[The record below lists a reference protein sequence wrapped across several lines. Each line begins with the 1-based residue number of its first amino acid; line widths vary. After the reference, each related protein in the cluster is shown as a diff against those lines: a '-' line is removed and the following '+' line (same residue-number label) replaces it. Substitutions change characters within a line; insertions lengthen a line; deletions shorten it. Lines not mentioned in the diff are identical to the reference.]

1 MTTTRFAPSPTG
13 HLHVGNL
20 RTALF
25 NYLIARQMDGTF
37 VLRID
42 DTDPVR
48 SKPKYV
54 DSIKRDLE
62 WLGLN
67 WDRIEFQSNRLEQY
81 AQTAEKLRDMG
92 KLYECFESSLELD
105 LKRKKQL
112 NMGKPPVYDRSSL
125 TLSKKEKDSLRV
137 QSKGYW
143 RFMLDQSRIDWADG
157 ILGETSIDVA
167 SVSDPVLI
175 RGDGQ
180 VLYTLAS
187 ICDDTDMGVSYVV
200 RGSDHIT
207 NTATQIQIIQALSG
221 NVPKFAHHSL
231 LVGSKGEGLSKR
243 LGSLALGDM
252 REAGLQ
258 PMALLSHLAKLGSSE
273 PVELMGSLD
282 EIILGFDLT
291 KFGASP
297 TKFDQMDLAPL
308 TMKYLQGL
316 SASDIISDISALG
329 VPPEKAE
336 DFWNIV
342 RMNISTLKDL
352 SAWWD
357 LMEKGAEPK
366 IDDQDRE
373 FVLKAVSLLPPGQFD
388 ANTWKTWTQNV
399 TEVTGRSGKNLYM
412 PLRQALT
419 GMSHG
424 PDMGHLLPFL
434 KNIKIKNTP
443 RGLL

>member
-48 SKPKYV
+48 SKTKYV

-62 WLGLN
+62 WLGLY
-67 WDRIEFQSNRLEQY
+67 WDQIEFQSNRLEQY

-137 QSKGYW
+137 ESNGYW

-200 RGSDHIT
+200 RGSDHVT

-316 SASDIISDISALG
+316 SASDIIADISALG

-434 KNIKIKNTP
+434 KNIKIKNKP
-443 RGLL
+443 

>member
-62 WLGLN
+62 WLGLY
-67 WDRIEFQSNRLEQY
+67 WDQIEFQSNRLEQY

-137 QSKGYW
+137 ESNGYW

-200 RGSDHIT
+200 RGSDHVT

-291 KFGASP
+291 KFGVSP

-316 SASDIISDISALG
+316 SASDIIADISALG

-434 KNIKIKNTP
+434 KNIKIKNKP
-443 RGLL
+443 

>member
-62 WLGLN
+62 WLGLY
-67 WDRIEFQSNRLEQY
+67 WDQIEFQSNRLEQY

-200 RGSDHIT
+200 RGSDHVT

-316 SASDIISDISALG
+316 SASDIIADISALG

-412 PLRQALT
+412 PLRKALT

-434 KNIKIKNTP
+434 KNIKIKNKP
-443 RGLL
+443 

>member
-62 WLGLN
+62 WLGLY
-67 WDRIEFQSNRLEQY
+67 WDQIEFQSNRLEQY

-137 QSKGYW
+137 ESNGYW

-200 RGSDHIT
+200 RGSDHVT

-297 TKFDQMDLAPL
+297 TKFDQMELAPL

-316 SASDIISDISALG
+316 SASDVIADISALG

-434 KNIKIKNTP
+434 KNIKIKNKP
-443 RGLL
+443 

>member
-62 WLGLN
+62 WLGLY
-67 WDRIEFQSNRLEQY
+67 WDQIEFQSNRLEQY

-137 QSKGYW
+137 ESNGYW
-143 RFMLDQSRIDWADG
+143 RFKLDQSRIDWADG

-200 RGSDHIT
+200 RGSDHVT

-316 SASDIISDISALG
+316 SASDIIADISALG

-434 KNIKIKNTP
+434 KNIKIKNKP
-443 RGLL
+443 

>member
-112 NMGKPPVYDRSSL
+112 NMGKPPVYDRSGL

-137 QSKGYW
+137 ESNGYW

-243 LGSLALGDM
+243 LGSLALCDM

-316 SASDIISDISALG
+316 SASDIIADISALG

-434 KNIKIKNTP
+434 KNIKIKNKP
-443 RGLL
+443 

>member
-62 WLGLN
+62 WLGLY
-67 WDRIEFQSNRLEQY
+67 WDQIEFQSNRLEQY

-137 QSKGYW
+137 ESNGYW

-200 RGSDHIT
+200 RGSDHVT

-282 EIILGFDLT
+282 DIILGFDLT

-316 SASDIISDISALG
+316 SASDIIADISALG
-329 VPPEKAE
+329 VPPEKAD

-434 KNIKIKNTP
+434 KNIKFKNKP
-443 RGLL
+443 

>member
-62 WLGLN
+62 WLGLY
-67 WDRIEFQSNRLEQY
+67 WDQIEFQSNRLEQY

-137 QSKGYW
+137 ESNGYW

-200 RGSDHIT
+200 RGSDHVT

-316 SASDIISDISALG
+316 SASDIIADISALG

-388 ANTWKTWTQNV
+388 ANTWKTWTQNL

-434 KNIKIKNTP
+434 KNIKIKNKP
-443 RGLL
+443 

>member
-62 WLGLN
+62 WLGLY
-67 WDRIEFQSNRLEQY
+67 WDQIEFQSNRLEQY

-137 QSKGYW
+137 ESNGYW

-200 RGSDHIT
+200 RGSDHVT

-316 SASDIISDISALG
+316 SASDIIADISALG

-336 DFWNIV
+336 DFWNIL

-434 KNIKIKNTP
+434 KNIKIKNKP
-443 RGLL
+443 

>member
-62 WLGLN
+62 WLGLY

-137 QSKGYW
+137 ESNGYW

-200 RGSDHIT
+200 RGSDHVT

-316 SASDIISDISALG
+316 SASDIIAHISALG

-434 KNIKIKNTP
+434 KNIKIKNKP
-443 RGLL
+443 

>member
-62 WLGLN
+62 WLGLY

-137 QSKGYW
+137 ESNGYW

-316 SASDIISDISALG
+316 SASDIIADISALG

-434 KNIKIKNTP
+434 KNIKIKNKP
-443 RGLL
+443 

>member
-62 WLGLN
+62 WLGLY
-67 WDRIEFQSNRLEQY
+67 WDQIEFQSNRLEQY

-137 QSKGYW
+137 ESNGYW

-243 LGSLALGDM
+243 LGSLALCDM

-316 SASDIISDISALG
+316 SASDIIADISALG

-373 FVLKAVSLLPPGQFD
+373 FVRKAVSLLPPGQFD

-434 KNIKIKNTP
+434 KNIKIKNKP
-443 RGLL
+443 

>member
-112 NMGKPPVYDRSSL
+112 NMGKPPVYDRSGL

-137 QSKGYW
+137 ESNGYW

-316 SASDIISDISALG
+316 SASDIIADISALG

-434 KNIKIKNTP
+434 KNIKIKNKP
-443 RGLL
+443 

>member
-62 WLGLN
+62 WLGLY
-67 WDRIEFQSNRLEQY
+67 WDQIEFQSNRLEQY

-200 RGSDHIT
+200 RGSDHVT

-316 SASDIISDISALG
+316 SASDIIADISALG
-329 VPPEKAE
+329 VPPEKADE
-336 DFWNIV
+336 FWNIV

-434 KNIKIKNTP
+434 KNIKIKNKP
-443 RGLL
+443 

>member
-62 WLGLN
+62 WLGLY
-67 WDRIEFQSNRLEQY
+67 WDQIEFQSNRLEQY

-137 QSKGYW
+137 ESNGYW

-200 RGSDHIT
+200 RGSDHVT

-282 EIILGFDLT
+282 EITLGFDLT

-316 SASDIISDISALG
+316 SASDIIADISALG

-388 ANTWKTWTQNV
+388 AKTWKTWTQNV

-434 KNIKIKNTP
+434 KNIKIKNKP
-443 RGLL
+443 

>member
-62 WLGLN
+62 WLGLY
-67 WDRIEFQSNRLEQY
+67 WDQIEFQSNRLEQY

-137 QSKGYW
+137 ESNGYW

-200 RGSDHIT
+200 RGSDHVT

-316 SASDIISDISALG
+316 SASDIIADISALG

-434 KNIKIKNTP
+434 KNIKIKNKP
-443 RGLL
+443 

>member
-1 MTTTRFAPSPTG
+1 MR
-13 HLHVGNL
+13 V
-20 RTALF
+20 
-25 NYLIARQMDGTF
+25 
-37 VLRID
+37 
-42 DTDPVR
+42 
-48 SKPKYV
+48 
-54 DSIKRDLE
+54 E
-62 WLGLN
+62 
-67 WDRIEFQSNRLEQY
+67 SN
-81 AQTAEKLRDMG
+81 
-92 KLYECFESSLELD
+92 
-105 LKRKKQL
+105 
-112 NMGKPPVYDRSSL
+112 
-125 TLSKKEKDSLRV
+125 
-137 QSKGYW
+137 GYW

-200 RGSDHIT
+200 RGSDHVT

-316 SASDIISDISALG
+316 SASDIIADILALG

-434 KNIKIKNTP
+434 KNIKIKNKP
-443 RGLL
+443 

>member
-62 WLGLN
+62 WLGLY

-200 RGSDHIT
+200 RGSDHVT

-316 SASDIISDISALG
+316 SASDIIADISALG

-434 KNIKIKNTP
+434 KNIKIKNKP
-443 RGLL
+443 

>member
-62 WLGLN
+62 WLGLY
-67 WDRIEFQSNRLEQY
+67 WDQIEFQSNRLEQY

-200 RGSDHIT
+200 RGSDHVT

-316 SASDIISDISALG
+316 SASDIIADISALG

-424 PDMGHLLPFL
+424 PDMGQLLPFL
-434 KNIKIKNTP
+434 KNIKIKNKP
-443 RGLL
+443 

>member
-62 WLGLN
+62 WLGLY
-67 WDRIEFQSNRLEQY
+67 WDQIEFQSNRLEQY

-137 QSKGYW
+137 QSRGYW
-143 RFMLDQSRIDWADG
+143 RFMLDQSRIDWVDG

-200 RGSDHIT
+200 RGSDHVT

-336 DFWNIV
+336 EFWNIV

-388 ANTWKTWTQNV
+388 ANTWKTWTQIV

-412 PLRQALT
+412 PLRKALT

-434 KNIKIKNTP
+434 KNIKIKNKP
-443 RGLL
+443 

>member
-62 WLGLN
+62 WLGLY

-137 QSKGYW
+137 ESNGYW

-200 RGSDHIT
+200 RGSDHVT

-316 SASDIISDISALG
+316 SASDIIADISALG

-366 IDDQDRE
+366 IDDQERE

-412 PLRQALT
+412 PLRKALT

-434 KNIKIKNTP
+434 KNIKIKNKP
-443 RGLL
+443 

>member
-62 WLGLN
+62 WLGLY
-67 WDRIEFQSNRLEQY
+67 WDQIEFQSNRLEQY

-137 QSKGYW
+137 ESNGYW

-200 RGSDHIT
+200 RGSDHVT

-316 SASDIISDISALG
+316 SASDIIADISALG

-388 ANTWKTWTQNV
+388 PNTWKTWTQNV

-412 PLRQALT
+412 PLRKALT

-434 KNIKIKNTP
+434 KNIKIKNKP
-443 RGLL
+443 

>member
-62 WLGLN
+62 WLGLY
-67 WDRIEFQSNRLEQY
+67 WDQIEFQSNRLEQY

-137 QSKGYW
+137 ESNGYW

-200 RGSDHIT
+200 RGSDHVT

-316 SASDIISDISALG
+316 SASDIIADISALG
-329 VPPEKAE
+329 VPQEKAE

-434 KNIKIKNTP
+434 KNIKIKNKP
-443 RGLL
+443 

>member
-62 WLGLN
+62 WLGLY
-67 WDRIEFQSNRLEQY
+67 WDQIEFQSNRLEQY

-137 QSKGYW
+137 ESNGYW

-200 RGSDHIT
+200 RGSDHVT

-316 SASDIISDISALG
+316 SASDIIADISALG

-357 LMEKGAEPK
+357 LMEKGAVPK

-434 KNIKIKNTP
+434 KNIKIKNKP
-443 RGLL
+443 

>member
-62 WLGLN
+62 WLGRY
-67 WDRIEFQSNRLEQY
+67 WDQIEFQSNRLEQY

-200 RGSDHIT
+200 RGSDHVT
-207 NTATQIQIIQALSG
+207 NTATQTQIIQALSG

-316 SASDIISDISALG
+316 SASDIIADISALG

-434 KNIKIKNTP
+434 KNIKIKNKP
-443 RGLL
+443 

>member
-62 WLGLN
+62 WLGLY
-67 WDRIEFQSNRLEQY
+67 WDQIEFQSNRLEQY

-137 QSKGYW
+137 ESNGYW

-200 RGSDHIT
+200 RGSDHVT

-297 TKFDQMDLAPL
+297 TKFDQMDLVPL

-316 SASDIISDISALG
+316 SASDVITDISALG

-434 KNIKIKNTP
+434 KNIKIKNKP
-443 RGLL
+443 